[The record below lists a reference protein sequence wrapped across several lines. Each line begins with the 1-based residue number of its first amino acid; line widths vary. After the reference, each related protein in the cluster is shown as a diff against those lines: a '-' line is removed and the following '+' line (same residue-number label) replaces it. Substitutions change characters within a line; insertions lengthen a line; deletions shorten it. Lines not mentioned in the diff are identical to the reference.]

1 MVFRGFVTEGD
12 VGKEE
17 KKLWTLLRRYHTFM
31 HCNVHFLLSKSLT
44 ATISVMALG
53 DLNKLP
59 SRGIA
64 NYRSNLDCVPES
76 VMLCNLLF
84 SAETDPEIFRILRFS
99 LSSRNADNKGLAVDR
114 TNQHN

>member
-1 MVFRGFVTEGD
+1 
-12 VGKEE
+12 
-17 KKLWTLLRRYHTFM
+17 M

-84 SAETDPEIFRILRFS
+84 SAETDPDIFRILRFS